1 MRRITVAV
9 AAAVLTV
16 GVLAA
21 TVVAAEEASS
31 RSGTASIEW
40 RREGGG
46 NSGGGNSNG
55 ESSGGGRSNSIHQV
69 SRDPTFVRAPAPEAI
84 VSIPNP
90 HIPLGRLPETGSNL
104 LIPLLFVSA
113 GISLLL
119 ACAISVKGSR
129 PP

>member
-9 AAAVLTV
+9 AAVVLTIS
-16 GVLAA
+16 VLAA
-21 TVVAAEEASS
+21 TVVAAEAST

-40 RREGGG
+40 RRESGGGGG
-46 NSGGGNSNG
+46 NS
-55 ESSGGGRSNSIHQV
+55 SGGGSGSGGGSWNSRHPV
-69 SRDPTFVRAPAPEAI
+69 SPGPVFARAPTPEAI

-90 HIPLGRLPETGSNL
+90 HIPLGRLPETGGNH
-104 LIPLLFVSA
+104 LIPLLLVSA

-119 ACAISVKGSR
+119 ASAISVKGSR